1 MLNEDHASKI
11 ARDWN
16 VKHSGS
22 GYVTRFR
29 VRRSFLD
36 RYQIHQ
42 TRAAAALADS
52 ARRGAGHQHQRAAT
66 ADAKSGVTPRWPVKS
81 DHRKGPTGRVQ
92 PCPIGW

>member
-1 MLNEDHASKI
+1 VLNEDHASKI

-52 ARRGAGHQHQRAAT
+52 ARRGAGTSASTSSNRRREVWRHA
-66 ADAKSGVTPRWPVKS
+66 
-81 DHRKGPTGRVQ
+81 
-92 PCPIGW
+92 